1 MSVSGILVLGR
12 PSTGKSTSLRNLDP
26 ETTIIFTPNA
36 KPLPFPG
43 SSAKY
48 KENENRFI
56 TSSLTQLKVLME
68 GIPKQR
74 PNAKTIIIED
84 FSHYFSARTMS
95 TAFANAGDKWGRWG
109 VYAADIFAI
118 IKQATE
124 DLRDL
129 DAVIL
134 IHHTQTGDDAIETFA
149 SSGNLVDREIKPVS
163 YFTYVLHSAIIEK
176 DENREYVF
184 QTNFANNKE
193 AKTPMGLFKDLYV
206 PNDMVEVIK
215 SIKLYENNEITENS
229 EIVKAEQN
237 VPA

>member
-26 ETTIIFTPNA
+26 ESTIIFTPNA

-43 SSAKY
+43 SSAMY
-48 KENENRFI
+48 KEGENRFI
-56 TSSLTQLKVLME
+56 TSSLTQLKTLLE
-68 GIPKQR
+68 KLPEQR
-74 PNAKTIIIED
+74 PNAKTVIVED

-95 TAFANAGDKWGRWG
+95 SAFANAGDKWGRWG
-109 VYAADIFAI
+109 VYAADIYAI

-124 DLRDL
+124 DLRKL
-129 DAVIL
+129 EAVVL
-134 IHHTQTGDDAIETFA
+134 IHHTLVDDAGVETFA
-149 SSGNLVDREIKPVS
+149 SSGNLVDREIKPIS

-176 DENREYVF
+176 DETREYVF

-193 AKTPMGLFKDLYV
+193 AKTPMGLFEELHV

-215 SIKLYENNEITENS
+215 KIKIYENEDSKIDS
-229 EIVKAEQN
+229 MAEQG
-237 VPA
+237 VTA